1 MDEPKMTDARN
12 TRRSLSGV
20 VVSDKMD
27 KSITVRVERLYRHAK
42 YGKIVRRHDKYH
54 AHDEK
59 NEARLGDEV
68 EIMATRPM
76 SKTKRWRLVRVVS
89 SSITAMAE

>member
-12 TRRSLSGV
+12 TRRSLTGV
-20 VVSDKMD
+20 VVGDKMD

-76 SKTKRWRLVRVVS
+76 SKTKRWRLVRVIS
-89 SSITAMAE
+89 SSLTAMAE